1 MNYATINDFDVVWN
15 MFYEN
20 KNWFPHVRKSHIKNR
35 LKWNQV
41 ILQDGVVIV
50 HKISKTN
57 RNIGKDSDVKMAK
70 GAYQIHQIINSNK
83 GTGNAANVIKMF
95 FDYIDSDVFLT
106 VRKDNNIANR
116 FYRKV
121 GMDLVGQISWS
132 NKTKKGNVWKKGK

>member
-1 MNYATINDFDVVWN
+1 
-15 MFYEN
+15 
-20 KNWFPHVRKSHIKNR
+20 
-35 LKWNQV
+35 
-41 ILQDGVVIV
+41 
-50 HKISKTN
+50 
-57 RNIGKDSDVKMAK
+57 MAK

-83 GTGNAANVIKMF
+83 GNGNAANVIKMF